1 MCIDYRELNKLTI
14 KNSYP
19 LPRID
24 DLFDQLQG
32 ARYFSK
38 IDLRSGYHQLRVQDD
53 DISKTAFR
61 TRYGHFEF
69 TVMPFGLTNAPAVF
83 MDLMNRVCKPY
94 LDKFIIV
101 FIDDILIYSKT
112 KEDHENHLRLML
124 DFLRKEKMYAKF
136 SKCKFWLKK
145 SRVKGLI
152 LAAQGEAFKD
162 ENVIAE
168 GFNGTDQQMERRG
181 WEATLY
187 ELVYEQVHDVYDF
200 LEALYNFPKCLHGSA
215 EAKPFEGRIR
225 FFARLSEGIGIRLHH
240 VSKTFKELGRG
251 VSWTIGLH
259 AESMIYCFIFSIL
272 RSLCCDEPIVHALRF
287 RLGGSETDWNSEP
300 RQDIND
306 TKANEP
312 TLSVIPIIRDFE
324 DDFRI
329 TSDYTTTTSKVS
341 YRIVPERYRSKV
353 AISTSAFGDAR
364 TVIATSRVA
373 RQGIY
378 SSKSLTMGSA
388 SFDRSI
394 VFEPTSMERASS
406 KIDPSIL
413 LHQLKCIMMISQ
425 GPHSEHDMGIKS
437 FTTKEDHENHL
448 RMMLDCNR
456 KEKAVCEIAKP
467 LTSLTQKNQK
477 YEWGEKQEK
486 SFQTLKNNL
495 CNAPIL
501 SLSDR
506 VEDFVVYYDASNQR
520 FGCVL
525 MKMDKVIAYALRQ
538 LKSHEK
544 NYMTHDLELG
554 AVVFALKI
562 WRHYLYGT
570 KSVIYKDH
578 KSLQHIFNLSYRWI
592 ANLEQIIEEI
602 QVRHQAEKEIL
613 LNAIYEHKNRQ
624 EGPSDY

>member
-1 MCIDYRELNKLTI
+1 MVIIPYIKRGIFECDWEEESKAIPALISFELLWEDNLNHEEILGKREGLQHGIYKLGWGGFRRVDEMI
-14 KNSYP
+14 
-19 LPRID
+19 LA
-24 DLFDQLQG
+24 LGVGVVLQG
-32 ARYFSK
+32 EEYWMDANMHVPLEEIKVQKTLHFVEEPVEIIDREVKSLRRSRISIAKVCWNSK
-38 IDLRSGYHQLRVQDD
+38 RGYED
-53 DISKTAFR
+53 
-61 TRYGHFEF
+61 
-69 TVMPFGLTNAPAVF
+69 F
-83 MDLMNRVCKPY
+83 M
-94 LDKFIIV
+94 
-101 FIDDILIYSKT
+101 KT
-112 KEDHENHLRLML
+112 K
-124 DFLRKEKMYAKF
+124 
-136 SKCKFWLKK
+136 
-145 SRVKGLI
+145 
-152 LAAQGEAFKD
+152 
-162 ENVIAE
+162 
-168 GFNGTDQQMERRG
+168 
-181 WEATLY
+181 
-187 ELVYEQVHDVYDF
+187 
-200 LEALYNFPKCLHGSA
+200 
-215 EAKPFEGRIR
+215 
-225 FFARLSEGIGIRLHH
+225 FFARLSEGIGICFASEVANGKKEEVDRIFRGYRL
-240 VSKTFKELGRG
+240 ELGD
-251 VSWTIGLH
+251 
-259 AESMIYCFIFSIL
+259 SIL
-272 RSLCCDEPIVHALRF
+272 PNRLDTIRDKKVLCER
-287 RLGGSETDWNSEP
+287 

-477 YEWGEKQEK
+477 YEWGKKQEK
-486 SFQTLKNNL
+486 AFQTLKNNL

-501 SLSDR
+501 SLPDG

-525 MKMDKVIAYALRQ
+525 M
-538 LKSHEK
+538 
-544 NYMTHDLELG
+544 
-554 AVVFALKI
+554 
-562 WRHYLYGT
+562 
-570 KSVIYKDH
+570 
-578 KSLQHIFNLSYRWI
+578 
-592 ANLEQIIEEI
+592 
-602 QVRHQAEKEIL
+602 
-613 LNAIYEHKNRQ
+613 
-624 EGPSDY
+624 